1 MPAEARHLAAAPFVP
16 HTGDA
21 VLLDEVCAVDALLTR
36 ARATVRPGIPFAAAA
51 RGWPSWLALELM
63 AQVVAASAGMRE
75 YRPGVAPRLGL
86 LLGARSFRCDRD
98 WLAPG
103 TALELEAVE
112 SSRDE
117 AGRGVYDCALRVAGA
132 DAAAATASLS
142 VYLPADVDA
151 YLGSLEP

>member
-1 MPAEARHLAAAPFVP
+1 MPAEARYLTAAPFVP
-16 HTGDA
+16 HGGDA
-21 VLLDEVCAVDALLTR
+21 VLVEEVCAVSALVTR
-36 ARATVRPGIPFAAAA
+36 ARASVRPGIPFAADA
-51 RGWPSWLALELM
+51 RGWPAWLVLELM

-86 LLGARSFRCDRD
+86 LLGARSFRCDRE

-112 SSRDE
+112 STRDE
-117 AGRGVYDCALRVAGA
+117 FGMGVYDCALRIGGTE
-132 DAAAATASLS
+132 AASASLS

>member
-1 MPAEARHLAAAPFVP
+1 MPAEAHHLAAAPFVP
-16 HTGDA
+16 HAGDA
-21 VLLDEVCAVDALLTR
+21 VLVDEVCAVNALLTR
-36 ARATVRPGIPFAAAA
+36 ARATVRPGIPYAETT

-117 AGRGVYDCALRVAGA
+117 SGMGVYDCALRIAGA
-132 DAAAATASLS
+132 DAATASLS
-142 VYLPADVDA
+142 VYLPADADA

>member
-1 MPAEARHLAAAPFVP
+1 MAAEARYLAAAPFVP
-16 HTGDA
+16 HSADA
-21 VLLDEVCAVDALLTR
+21 VLLDEVCALSALVTR
-36 ARATVRPGIPFAAAA
+36 ARTTVRPGIPFAEAA
-51 RGWPSWLALELM
+51 RGWPAWLVLELM

-103 TALELEAVE
+103 AALELEAVE
-112 SSRDE
+112 STRDE
-117 AGRGVYDCALRVAGA
+117 FGMGVYDCALCIDGA
-132 DAAAATASLS
+132 TAATASLS

-151 YLGSLEP
+151 YLESLEP